1 MCPADITVPSS
12 GGNPTQVIFPPVTS
26 TGGTPPVTI
35 VCSPQSGSIFPVGTS
50 KVTCVA
56 TDAAHLSS
64 NCSFAVT
71 VQSVAVPHLALTRFV
86 AFGDSITEGKLGD
99 GTLLGSDSY
108 PANLESMLK
117 ARYTTQA
124 QSISVKNEGCS
135 GETAQAGGTT
145 CPPGG
150 VVRLPGVLVAD
161 NPQALLLLEG
171 ANDLS
176 GGDPAAISPMIDAL
190 RTMVRQ
196 AKSRGI
202 VVFLSTL
209 TPVRQNGTPPR
220 GNGGFLLTAPANDQ
234 IRFLATSEGAILV
247 DSYAGF
253 GSSPDP
259 YIGPDGLHPTLAGY
273 QKLAQIFFGAIGT
286 NLEGVAGLIP

>member
-1 MCPADITVPSS
+1 MCPADVTVQSSS
-12 GGNPTQVIFPPVTS
+12 GVAIPVNYPAATAS
-26 TGGTPPVTI
+26 GGTPPVTI
-35 VCSPQSGSIFPVGTS
+35 VCSPPSGSLFPVGLS
-50 KVTCVA
+50 KVACVA
-56 TDAAHLSS
+56 TDAARLSS
-64 NCSFAVT
+64 NCTFSVT
-71 VQSVAVPHLALTRFV
+71 VQAPPHLAVTRFV
-86 AFGDSITEGKLGD
+86 SFGDSITEGKLGD
-99 GTLLGSDSY
+99 GTLLGPDSY

-117 ARYTTQA
+117 ARYTAQA

-135 GETAQAGGTT
+135 GETAVAGTSCG
-145 CPPGG
+145 GG
-150 VVRLPGVLVAD
+150 VVRLPGVLIAD

-176 GGDPAAISPMIDAL
+176 GGDSAAISPLIDAL

-196 AKSRGI
+196 AKSRGV

-220 GNGGFLLTAPANDQ
+220 GNGGFLLTPPANDQ
-234 IRFLATSEGAILV
+234 IKSLAMSEGAVLV
-247 DSYAGF
+247 DSFAGF

-273 QKLAQIFFGAIGT
+273 QKLAQIFFGSIGT
-286 NLEGVAGLIP
+286 SLEGVASLIP